1 MLGQRYQDERTLGDH
16 PGVRFPSPVLTD
28 PLTLGSSPR
37 NSAAIVP
44 AASRFIP
51 GEGVLVDA
59 GRERLRRVAEPGAR
73 NLEMY
78 TRLEG
83 AGAVVCTVRPSYVRA
98 RRGVEGHA
106 QDLSAD
112 EHDLRVAQLCT
123 IRDRGILG

>member
-28 PLTLGSSPR
+28 PLTPASVTSSPR

-59 GRERLRRVAEPGAR
+59 GRERLRRVAEPGAS

-106 QDLSAD
+106 QDL
-112 EHDLRVAQLCT
+112 
-123 IRDRGILG
+123 ILG